1 MFMDVSGINEQ
12 KPKKTVQWFIDIR

>member
-12 KPKKTVQWFIDIR
+12 ITQEDSPVVHSH